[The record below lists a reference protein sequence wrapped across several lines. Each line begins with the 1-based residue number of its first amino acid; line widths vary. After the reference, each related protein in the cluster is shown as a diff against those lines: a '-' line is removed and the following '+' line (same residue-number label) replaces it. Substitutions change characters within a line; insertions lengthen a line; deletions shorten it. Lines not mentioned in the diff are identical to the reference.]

1 MKDKFKACSETEKSL
16 SALPQSVQP
25 FPDKDFAQAALSRR
39 QYASNRKNSYS
50 LRGRRRL
57 CAALSVAICL
67 LVAAAAMVSVQLIKR
82 SDRYN
87 GIDGYESQLLTDFG
101 FGDYNRQNGTD
112 FPALP
117 ASDDG
122 TTCFRITTFKKSKK
136 AVFLTQTSTIKGATV
151 ELSAEL
157 EKCEHSEIYDAFFSD
172 DCGTTE
178 INGVTAELAS
188 ANKSLSLTAARFAV
202 DENRFFLIVRKGDSL
217 DLLLALLEEII

>member
-1 MKDKFKACSETEKSL
+1 MKEKFQACSETEKSL
-16 SALPQSVQP
+16 SALPKSVQP

-39 QYASNRKNSYS
+39 QTAIGRKNAFS

-101 FGDYNRQNGTD
+101 FADYNMQNGAD

-122 TTCFRITTFKKSKK
+122 TTCFRITIFKKSKK

-151 ELSAEL
+151 ELSAAL
-157 EKCEHSEIYDAFFSD
+157 DKCELSEAYDAYFSD
-172 DCGTTE
+172 GCGTAE
-178 INGVTAELAS
+178 INGVTAELSS
-188 ANKSLSLTAARFAV
+188 AQKVSSLTAARFAV

-217 DLLLALLEEII
+217 DLLLSLLEEVI